1 MAVTWKKIAYEDDV
15 IRHSLATAANDFLVA
30 SGSGA
35 FVKKTLAETQVII
48 GGAGHTIRENGV
60 DQTARTG
67 LNFIDTGAG
76 VGLITDDA
84 GNNETEVNLS
94 LYTLLAG
101 RAGGTLLIGGTAVAD
116 ILKLQGTSGNG
127 TLTSPAIQLLVG
139 NAGATVGATV
149 LNNGNVGIGTT
160 TPGSSLD
167 VKGTLRLSGSTSGY
181 VGFAPAAAAG
191 SVTYTLPS
199 TDGTSG
205 QVLST
210 NASGVLSWV
219 TLDHGL
225 LVGLTDDDHTQYTKH
240 ALATAANDF
249 LIASGSGAFV
259 KKTLAET
266 VNILNVGNV
275 VGPTTTAA
283 QTATIDCGTVKAG
296 DIILL
301 QGKSNVSG
309 TGITATYLTYGKQAG
324 TASSSFSD
332 NDNFIAY
339 AASASNYVGMTACI
353 VTVSIAGTLTLKVTV
368 TAIGGSDLIYNATSI
383 VGVFLKK
390 Q

>member
-1 MAVTWKKIAYEDDV
+1 MAVTWKKLAYEDDV

-35 FVKKTLAETQVII
+35 FVKKTLAETQVIL

>member
-35 FVKKTLAETQVII
+35 FVKKTLAETQVIL

-275 VGPTTTAA
+275 VGPTTTTA

-309 TGITATYLTYGKQAG
+309 TGITATLLTYSKHAG
-324 TASSSFSD
+324 TATPSFSD
-332 NDNFIAY
+332 NDNCIAY
-339 AASASNYVGMTACI
+339 ATSAVNYIGMTACI
-353 VTVSIAGTLTLKVTV
+353 VAVSIEGTLTLKVTV
-368 TAIGGSDLIYNATSI
+368 TAIGGSNLIYNATSI